1 MSIFAIGTGLVQ
13 IVFNPE
19 VDTISHSE
27 AQKIRSEFVLC
38 AKGRVELRPAD
49 MINPNLPTGE
59 IEVFVTEFEIL
70 SESETPLFP
79 IEDDVSANEELRLK
93 YRFLDLR
100 RPRLQQNL
108 MTRHRLYQIV
118 RNYLSE
124 KGYIEVETPILT
136 KSTPEGARDFLVPS
150 RVTPGAFYAL
160 PQSPQLFKQLLMIS
174 GFDKYFQIVKCF
186 RDEDLRA
193 DRQPEFTQI
202 DIETSFMDR
211 EQLFTEMEQMLAL
224 IFKQI
229 RDVTIPTPFPRL
241 TYQQAMDRYG
251 VDNPDLRFGL
261 ELVNLSDL
269 VQNSTFQVF
278 IETLQRG
285 GQVKGIKVEQGGSFS
300 RKDIDLLTDVV
311 KPYGAKGLAW
321 FKVTAERTL
330 QSSLTKFFTPDTLE
344 EIKERFDAQPN
355 DLLLIVA
362 DTPKIVGASLG
373 NLRKHLARKL
383 GLISKDDWRFA
394 WIVDFPLLEFDDAE
408 GRLQAVHH
416 PFTAPM
422 DEDIPLLDEE
432 PARARAKAYD
442 MVLNGYEIGG
452 GSVRIYRR
460 DIQQKMFSLLNI
472 DEAEAE
478 VKFGFLLRALT
489 YGVPPHGGI
498 AFGLDRIAMLLC
510 DTDAIR
516 DVIAFPKTQ
525 KGTCL
530 LTDAPSPVDIQQLQ
544 ELKIR
549 TFQTTKKI
557 SSDFRTKIFVFS
569 VDKLSDNIYYKL
581 ELENRFSVAGRQEM
595 SRRFLRE
602 TNINSDGYLR

>member
-1 MSIFAIGTGLVQ
+1 MWKRTHYCTEVSKQDLNSEVVLCGWVNRRRDHGGIIFVDLRDRTGLLQ

-19 VDTISHSE
+19 VDTISHTE

-38 AKGRVELRPAD
+38 AKGKVELRPAD

-59 IEVFVTEFEIL
+59 LEVFVTEFEIL
-70 SESETPLFP
+70 SESETPPFP
-79 IEDDVSANEELRLK
+79 IEDEVSANEELRLK

-100 RPRLQQNL
+100 RPRLQQNIL
-108 MTRHRLYQIV
+108 TRHKLYQTV
-118 RNYLSE
+118 RSYLSE
-124 KGYIEVETPILT
+124 HGYIEVETPILT

-150 RVTPGAFYAL
+150 RVNPGTFYAL

-202 DIETSFMDR
+202 DIETSFMER
-211 EQLFTEMEQMLAL
+211 EQLFTEMEQMVAL
-224 IFKQI
+224 IFEQI
-229 RDVTIPTPFPRL
+229 RHVTIPTPFPRL

-261 ELVNLSDL
+261 ELVNISDL
-269 VQNSTFQVF
+269 VQHSDFQVF
-278 IETLQRG
+278 TDTIQRG
-285 GQVKGIKVEQGGSFS
+285 GQVKGINVNQGGAFS

-321 FKVTAERTL
+321 FKVTAEGTL
-330 QSSLTKFFTPDTLE
+330 QSSLTKFFSPDTLE
-344 EIKERFDAQPN
+344 KIKERFDVQPH
-355 DLLLIVA
+355 DLIVIVA
-362 DTPKIVGASLG
+362 DTPKIVAAALG

-383 GLISKDDWRFA
+383 GMIKKDDWRFA
-394 WIVDFPLLEFDDAE
+394 WIVDFSLLEYDDAE

-422 DEDIPLLDEE
+422 DEDIPLLDAE
-432 PARARAKAYD
+432 PTRVRAKAYD
-442 MVLNGYEIGG
+442 MVLNGHEIGG

-460 DIQQKMFSLLNI
+460 DIQQKIFSLLNI
-472 DEAEAE
+472 SETEADA
-478 VKFGFLLRALT
+478 KFGFLLRALM

-530 LTDAPSPVDIQQLQ
+530 LTDAPSSVDIQQLQ

-549 TFQTTKKI
+549 TFQTTKK
-557 SSDFRTKIFVFS
+557 
-569 VDKLSDNIYYKL
+569 
-581 ELENRFSVAGRQEM
+581 
-595 SRRFLRE
+595 
-602 TNINSDGYLR
+602 

>member
-1 MSIFAIGTGLVQ
+1 MWKRTHYCTEVSKQDVNSEVVLCGWVNRRRDHGGIIFVDLRDRTGLVQ

-27 AQKIRSEFVLC
+27 AQKIRSEFVIC
-38 AKGRVELRPAD
+38 AKGRVELRPAE

-70 SESETPLFP
+70 SEADTPPFP
-79 IEDDVSANEELRLK
+79 IEDEVSANEELRLK

-100 RPRLQQNL
+100 RPRLQHNL
-108 MTRHRLYQIV
+108 FTRHKVYQIV

-124 KGYIEVETPILT
+124 SGYIELETPILT

-150 RVTPGAFYAL
+150 RISPGMFYAL
-160 PQSPQLFKQLLMIS
+160 PQSPQLFKQLLMIA
-174 GFDKYFQIVKCF
+174 GFDKYFQIAKCF

-202 DIETSFMDR
+202 DIETSFIDR
-211 EQLFTEMEQMLAL
+211 EQLFAEMEQMVAR
-224 IFKQI
+224 IFEQI
-229 RDVTIPTPFPRL
+229 RNVTISTPFPRL

-261 ELVNLSDL
+261 ELVNISDL
-269 VQNSTFQVF
+269 VQNSGFQVF
-278 IETLQRG
+278 TETLQRG
-285 GQVKGIKVEQGGSFS
+285 GQVKGIKVEQGGNFS
-300 RKDIDLLTDVV
+300 RKDIDLLAEVI

-321 FKVTAERTL
+321 FKVSADETL
-330 QSSLTKFFTPDTLE
+330 QSSLTKFFTPEQLAQ
-344 EIKERFDAQPN
+344 IKERFGAHSN

-362 DTPKIVGASLG
+362 DTPKITAASLG

-383 GLISKDDWRFA
+383 NLIQKDDWRFV
-394 WIVDFPLLEFDDAE
+394 WIVDFPLLEYDDAE

-422 DEDIPLLDEE
+422 DEDIAFLDRE
-432 PARARAKAYD
+432 PTRVRAKAYD

-452 GSVRIYRR
+452 GSVRIHRR
-460 DIQQKMFSLLNI
+460 EIQQKMFSLLNI
-472 DEAEAE
+472 SEEEANA
-478 VKFGFLLRALT
+478 KFGFLLRALA

-498 AFGLDRIAMLLC
+498 AFGLDRIVMLLC
-510 DTDAIR
+510 ETDAIR

-525 KGTCL
+525 KATCL
-530 LTDAPSPVDIQQLQ
+530 LSDAPSSVDVQQLQ

-549 TFQTTKKI
+549 TFHTTKI
-557 SSDFRTKIFVFS
+557 
-569 VDKLSDNIYYKL
+569 
-581 ELENRFSVAGRQEM
+581 
-595 SRRFLRE
+595 
-602 TNINSDGYLR
+602 

>member
-1 MSIFAIGTGLVQ
+1 MWKRTHYCTEVSKQDVNSEVVLCGWVNRRRDHGGIIFVDLRDRTGLVQ

-27 AQKIRSEFVLC
+27 AQKIRSEFVIC
-38 AKGRVELRPAD
+38 AKGKVELRPAD

-70 SESETPLFP
+70 SEADTPPFP
-79 IEDDVSANEELRLK
+79 IEDEVSASEELRLK

-100 RPRLQQNL
+100 RPRLQHNL
-108 MTRHRLYQIV
+108 FTRHRVYQIV

-124 KGYIEVETPILT
+124 LGYIEVETPILT

-150 RVTPGAFYAL
+150 RITPGTFYAL
-160 PQSPQLFKQLLMIS
+160 PQSPQLFKQLLMIA
-174 GFDKYFQIVKCF
+174 GFDKYFQIAKCF

-202 DIETSFMDR
+202 DIETSFIDR
-211 EQLFTEMEQMLAL
+211 EQLFAEMEQMVAR
-224 IFKQI
+224 IFEQI
-229 RDVTIPTPFPRL
+229 RHITISTPFPRL

-261 ELVNLSDL
+261 ELVNISDL
-269 VQNSTFQVF
+269 VQHSGFQVF
-278 IETLQRG
+278 TETLQRG
-285 GQVKGIKVEQGGSFS
+285 GQVKGIKVEQGGDFS
-300 RKDIDLLTDVV
+300 RKDIDLLTEVI

-321 FKVTAERTL
+321 FKVSADETL
-330 QSSLTKFFTPDTLE
+330 QSSLTKFFTPEQLAQ
-344 EIKERFDAQPN
+344 IKERFGAHSN

-362 DTPKIVGASLG
+362 DTPKITAASLG

-383 GLISKDDWRFA
+383 DLIQKDDWRFV
-394 WIVDFPLLEFDDAE
+394 WIVDFPLLEYDDAE

-422 DEDIPLLDEE
+422 EEDIALLDEE
-432 PARARAKAYD
+432 PTRVRAKAYD

-452 GSVRIYRR
+452 GSVRIHRR
-460 DIQQKMFSLLNI
+460 EIQQKMFSLLNI
-472 DEAEAE
+472 SEEEANA
-478 VKFGFLLRALT
+478 KFGFLLRALA

-498 AFGLDRIAMLLC
+498 AFGLDRVVMLLC
-510 DTDAIR
+510 ETDAIR

-525 KGTCL
+525 KATCL
-530 LTDAPSPVDIQQLQ
+530 LSDAPSVVDVQQLQ

-549 TFQTTKKI
+549 TFHTTKI
-557 SSDFRTKIFVFS
+557 
-569 VDKLSDNIYYKL
+569 
-581 ELENRFSVAGRQEM
+581 
-595 SRRFLRE
+595 
-602 TNINSDGYLR
+602 